1 MQFILYLV
9 LLFFFFFH
17 FKIWLLFVLS
27 LEAFNHVSDIFTPPF
42 IPDTCRRQ
50 QFCTIQTSQ
59 IFFPIKKMEQH
70 NDEDSII
77 KIMLMRNT
85 TLNVRMCLPKSEYSV
100 SKNKRS
106 NYHYSALISR
116 LETTFVNN
124 RHIQTFLSKVTT
136 IFCGYF

>member
-1 MQFILYLV
+1 MQFILSLV
-9 LLFFFFFH
+9 FFFH

-59 IFFPIKKMEQH
+59 IQTYIFSIKKVLQH
-70 NDEDSII
+70 NDEDSVIE
-77 KIMLMRNT
+77 IMLMRNT

-100 SKNKRS
+100 SKNRCG
-106 NYHYSALISR
+106 NYHYSALIRR
-116 LETTFVNN
+116 LATRQFW
-124 RHIQTFLSKVTT
+124 QSSYLDLS
-136 IFCGYF
+136 FRSDNDYF

>member
-1 MQFILYLV
+1 MQFILSLV
-9 LLFFFFFH
+9 LLFLFFFH

-59 IFFPIKKMEQH
+59 IYTYIFSIKKVYQH

-100 SKNKRS
+100 SKNRRG
-106 NYHYSALISR
+106 NYHYSALIRR
-116 LETTFVNN
+116 LETILAIV
-124 RHIQTFLSKVTT
+124 
-136 IFCGYF
+136 IFRPFFQK